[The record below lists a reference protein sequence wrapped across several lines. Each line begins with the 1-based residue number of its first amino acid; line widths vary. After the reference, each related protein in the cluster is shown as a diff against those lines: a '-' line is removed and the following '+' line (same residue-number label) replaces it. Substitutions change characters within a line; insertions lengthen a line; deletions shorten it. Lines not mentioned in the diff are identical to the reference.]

1 MPSSLG
7 LGWRALVVVA
17 VNSAQPLLVDLAK
30 SHGSPHPSCCLFV
43 LPIFG
48 SMALVGIFTCGDKRR
63 LGISHWLRASYICLV
78 DLAHQALEKAGLVY
92 AGSALYLVA
101 SSFSV
106 VWIALLSVCLLGRQL
121 SALQWFGLA
130 TITAGF
136 SLRVA
141 QISSGSWE
149 VGAHGASE
157 ILGMAL
163 VTAAQILHGLAFV
176 LNEKYMT
183 DTKAEIEGPQLVF
196 MCGVINTLGLLLW
209 TVFWTVP
216 RWEVVALC
224 FVGLT
229 ICSLLRSGVLWVI
242 LKHMGA
248 LSTGIL
254 KAVRMAVVTVLTHIL
269 FCQTQ
274 ASQCLSPMKAAAAS
288 VVRLLPRLPRRFAP
302 LSRAMF
308 GVLVY
313 SLATPQAAERQLQ
326 EGAKGKDIHRENYG
340 AVPEHPRPQTPSP
353 ASPTPEALK
362 AATEILPANV
372 TAVAPM

>member
-78 DLAHQALEKAGLVY
+78 DLAHQALEKGVVPGLAARTIRTSICSV
-92 AGSALYLVA
+92 SMNSDA
-101 SSFSV
+101 S
-106 VWIALLSVCLLGRQL
+106 CLTTLAYERFLRQL

-216 RWEVVALC
+216 RWEALVTLPRQQQGGSLAVR
-224 FVGLT
+224 FLT
-229 ICSLLRSGVLWVI
+229 S
-242 LKHMGA
+242 
-248 LSTGIL
+248 L
-254 KAVRMAVVTVLTHIL
+254 KAIALVFGGLPIYARHSLVHLLSELTL
-269 FCQTQ
+269 FTGLFP
-274 ASQCLSPMKAAAAS
+274 SVAAALWE
-288 VVRLLPRLPRRFAP
+288 RK
-302 LSRAMF
+302 SR
-308 GVLVY
+308 G
-313 SLATPQAAERQLQ
+313 E
-326 EGAKGKDIHRENYG
+326 
-340 AVPEHPRPQTPSP
+340 
-353 ASPTPEALK
+353 
-362 AATEILPANV
+362 
-372 TAVAPM
+372 